1 MHRYVQSPGCG
12 YTQLYA
18 DTQRSK
24 RDALQNQRHALT
36 RSNPAPLKC
45 FWTMPQASWS
55 VLSDAHYTCVH
66 DTRKQGSRCPAH
78 TPNHKSWPL
87 LPSTCVMANH
97 GIYLQLHSIHC
108 KSQPLSP
115 QICPHYSH
123 RPFFPIC
130 TPHSSPHSPA
140 QAHQCQPQLL
150 SLSAGTPVQ
159 LVIPIPQ
166 HLPQQTPTA
175 TPCPNIQPNASHTS
189 NIQPNA
195 SHSPIPQIIRPT
207 AHQCP

>member
-1 MHRYVQSPGCG
+1 MCKALGVDTLS
-12 YTQLYA
+12 YTQIHKDQKETRCKINDMPSPEVTLLHLNA
-18 DTQRSK
+18 SGPCH
-24 RDALQNQRHALT
+24 RHHGPYSLMHTTPVCMIPESRAPVAQHIHPT
-36 RSNPAPLKC
+36 INHGPYFPA
-45 FWTMPQASWS
+45 
-55 VLSDAHYTCVH
+55 
-66 DTRKQGSRCPAH
+66 
-78 TPNHKSWPL
+78 
-87 LPSTCVMANH
+87 CVMANH
-97 GIYLQLHSIHC
+97 GIYLQLHSIHV

-115 QICPHYSH
+115 QIRPHYSH